1 MRFWLGSWVFYR
13 PRAKCGLYD
22 RVCGYSLVPRAG
34 NHVVF
39 PVLYQSQYVFPDEYF
54 EFTFSIYLVDVW
66 SVGCIL
72 AELLGGKPFFKGR
85 DYVDQLNQILHYL
98 GTPNE
103 ETLARIGSPRAQEYV
118 RNLPYMPKKS
128 WSSLFPSANE
138 AALDLLD
145 KMLAFDP
152 SSRISVETALEHRY
166 LQIWHDASD
175 EPTCPTTFDFHFEIV
190 EDIAQMKQM
199 ILDEVNRFRQFVRQQ
214 QPLQPAGHVA
224 QAGNVPI
231 PEGYQGRPDDPRPQE
246 AAQHLG
252 GLEGDLVGMDGA
264 MRT

>member
-1 MRFWLGSWVFYR
+1 LCFLI
-13 PRAKCGLYD
+13 K
-22 RVCGYSLVPRAG
+22 
-34 NHVVF
+34 
-39 PVLYQSQYVFPDEYF
+39 
-54 EFTFSIYLVDVW
+54 IVDVW

-103 ETLARIGSPRAQEYV
+103 ETLSRIGSQRAQEYV

-128 WSSLFPSANE
+128 WQSLFQNANE

-175 EPTCPTTFDFHFEIV
+175 EPTCPTTFDFHFEVV
-190 EDIAQMKQM
+190 EDIGQMKQM
-199 ILDEVNRFRQFVRQQ
+199 ILDEVQRFRQFVRQQ
-214 QPLQPAGHVA
+214 PLHMMGH
-224 QAGNVPI
+224 NVVPQTNNIPI
-231 PEGYQGRPDDPRPQE
+231 PEGYHGRPDDPKPQE
-246 AAQHLG
+246 ANSNIG
-252 GLEGDLVGMDGA
+252 GLEGELVGMDGVL
-264 MRT
+264 RG